1 MNDKVTKALKIVV
14 PVVSLAAT
22 VATNF
27 LKEKEFDEK
36 VAKKVAETLAQTNG
50 EES

>member
-1 MNDKVTKALKIVV
+1 MNEKAIKALKIVV

-22 VATNF
+22 VASSF

-36 VAKKVAETLAQTNG
+36 VSKKVAEALAKTNG

>member
-1 MNDKVTKALKIVV
+1 MNDKVTKALKVVV
-14 PVVSLAAT
+14 PVVSVVAT
-22 VATNF
+22 VATSW

-36 VAKKVAETLAQTNG
+36 VTKKVAEALAQTNG

>member
-1 MNDKVTKALKIVV
+1 MNDKVTKALKILV

-22 VATNF
+22 MASSF

-36 VAKKVAETLAQTNG
+36 VSKKVAEVLAKNEG
-50 EES
+50 ES

>member
-22 VATNF
+22 VASSF

-36 VAKKVAETLAQTNG
+36 VSKKVAEVLAKNEG
-50 EES
+50 ES

>member
-1 MNDKVTKALKIVV
+1 MNGKAIKALKIVV
-14 PVVSLAAT
+14 PVVSAVAT
-22 VATNF
+22 VATSW

-36 VAKKVAETLAQTNG
+36 VAKKVAETLAKTNG